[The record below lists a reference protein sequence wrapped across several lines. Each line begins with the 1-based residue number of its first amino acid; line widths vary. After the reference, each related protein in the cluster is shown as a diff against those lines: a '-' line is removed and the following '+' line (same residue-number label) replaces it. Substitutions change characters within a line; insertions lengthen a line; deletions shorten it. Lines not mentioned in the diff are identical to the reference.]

1 MGGKKGKSPTITADN
16 LYSQDILE
24 IGAAIGNGTIYGL
37 EKGLESFYIGNIPFQ
52 SETGTYN

>member
-1 MGGKKGKSPTITADN
+1 MGGKKSKSPTITADN

-52 SETGTYN
+52 SETGT